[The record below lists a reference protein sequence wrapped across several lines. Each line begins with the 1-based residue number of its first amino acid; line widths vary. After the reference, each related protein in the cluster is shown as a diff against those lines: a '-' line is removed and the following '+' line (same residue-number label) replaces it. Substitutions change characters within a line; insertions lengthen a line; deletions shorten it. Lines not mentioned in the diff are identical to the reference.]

1 MVRKLLSSFAAQL
14 ILVLLGLAIV
24 SACSLD
30 TNTKTHVAA
39 NLAGTHWNL
48 KTLDGTTVASG
59 ERPLSI
65 SFDENR
71 INGYAGCNSFF
82 GNYTASGDGVFSSGS
97 VGTTKMACLGERD
110 QMEQHYLEQLAQAKQ
125 YVISRDQLHLLDA
138 QRKILLVFSAVPS
151 AQGK

>member
-1 MVRKLLSSFAAQL
+1 MAL
-14 ILVLLGLAIV
+14 
-24 SACSLD
+24 
-30 TNTKTHVAA
+30 THVAA

-48 KTLDGTTVASG
+48 KTLDGATVAND

-82 GNYTASGDGVFSSGS
+82 GNYTASGDDVFSSGS

-110 QMEQHYLEQLAQAKQ
+110 QLERHYLEQLAQAKQ

-138 QRKILLVFSAVPS
+138 QTLLQQAHTQKRLHKRQAFSRS
-151 AQGK
+151 